1 MTTLPIE
8 DRTAISTEQQITFC
22 NSPIHLRFSQSGI
35 KNVIVYLWIW
45 NQQLQKT
52 LAEPNYTITKSLVS
66 SSDAYISIQIS
77 DLIKGYLVS
86 PLNAQNTDQPVFVY
100 NELDNPSITGQ
111 GVFWQIV
118 ADVTDIDD
126 ITTRYNYNTH
136 FATLGYR
143 WNYEQNLVGN
153 NGIQYG
159 GSLGYAE
166 TPNRWYNPRIHNYI
180 SQSFDL
186 TKTVEEATTA
196 NVITVSDVTP
206 PDAWKRC
213 TRDPYLIVFLNKL
226 GLWDMFT
233 PHGKVVVS
241 TKIDSE
247 TGARSFRDPS
257 QIDNTFQHSKLR
269 SNLDVTQSY
278 LINTGSLKEDMVGI
292 VEEIIYSP
300 KVYLIKFKGDLNL
313 TTTLGVTIDSTYITI
328 DDINTTIDGLSVT
341 DEYLAFFKTHFQI
354 PVVLTDSDFQRKTRM
369 NDKNAIDYNMKFEET
384 NNKINNIR

>member
-1 MTTLPIE
+1 
-8 DRTAISTEQQITFC
+8 
-22 NSPIHLRFSQSGI
+22 
-35 KNVIVYLWIW
+35 
-45 NQQLQKT
+45 
-52 LAEPNYTITKSLVS
+52 
-66 SSDAYISIQIS
+66 
-77 DLIKGYLVS
+77 
-86 PLNAQNTDQPVFVY
+86 
-100 NELDNPSITGQ
+100 
-111 GVFWQIV
+111 
-118 ADVTDIDD
+118 
-126 ITTRYNYNTH
+126 
-136 FATLGYR
+136 
-143 WNYEQNLVGN
+143 
-153 NGIQYG
+153 
-159 GSLGYAE
+159 
-166 TPNRWYNPRIHNYI
+166 
-180 SQSFDL
+180 
-186 TKTVEEATTA
+186 
-196 NVITVSDVTP
+196 
-206 PDAWKRC
+206 
-213 TRDPYLIVFLNKL
+213 
-226 GLWDMFT
+226 MFT

-341 DEYLAFFKTHFQI
+341 DEYLAFFKTHYQI

-384 NNKINNIR
+384 NNKINDIR